1 MKAPVEVQFAQ
12 KLAANEPGLRNKAVK
27 KLKKWF
33 SARQEPFSDLDMM
46 KLWKGLYYCFWM
58 SDKPLVQEEL
68 AENIGSFVSCFKSQQ
83 SSLLFIKSFPLT
95 LGREWAGI
103 DRWRTEK
110 FMMFTRRFLRHIFK
124 FLAASHWDRGLVQET
139 VKVFSENVIL
149 SRPPKTNVDFQLHF
163 TDVFLEELAKVA
175 GQTLNTDLLQI
186 ILGPFIEVL
195 RKCSEARFR
204 DHVVERIFKH
214 LLRQSDP
221 GINWQNEEFDQD
233 GEDENEAEEE
243 EEDAENGSDEDE
255 ENPAES
261 DEDEEMVAPEDPR
274 AGGVHAVIPQL
285 TVDYQSLSEKMF
297 EVGSEDGLKNNN
309 RQALYE
315 LSKMFKDVANDVFP
329 LGPNIEDDE
338 MIPKIK
344 VSKETKKLMQ
354 ATEEAR
360 KKQQQ
365 EKIDFRK
372 ALKVQT
378 VPELAENGE
387 KDEEEEG
394 NGLNGDVDSNDEED
408 INEEEEADDT
418 PSQKSEASKELKK
431 KRKREQKKRKKERLL
446 KEASEKE
453 LKENKSKELVD
464 QDIQR
469 VNLVEIKKKEKKAIV
484 KSNLEEKERKYQEKQ
499 AKVEEVKEKKEK
511 KKKSKEKS
519 EESSMTPQPQ
529 VNGVDSSTKKKKKK
543 KAKESVADVEMTPV
557 ESVAAEEKTSKKE
570 AILAPT
576 EATLESFEKIKKK
589 KKDKKK
595 AKENKPLYRIDS
607 DIAFNAPS
615 LSQINLMK
623 LDDEKK
629 PVEMKE
635 PEPIAVEQTSTPVPV
650 EKAVKKKK
658 LKKYN
663 AESSLLI
670 DESETPILTIKP
682 SALPFVTEH
691 DKAEDSPSKPKKKKK
706 AQGES
711 GASPKS
717 SKVFEE
723 DNCWG
728 ELQPGETEIVLP
740 NKKYKGQ
747 TKLAKEAEAPMVTP
761 AKTFTATF
769 LKKAMSKSEKKA
781 EKKKMKADSQTLSEP
796 RKKKV
801 NVVLTKNV
809 SQDFVQHLKSVKNS
823 PQTPHDPNKNP
834 PKSALKRT
842 PNGAGMSSVSKTLNP
857 VQLNTQ
863 LNGRTSIGTAEKL
876 AGKNRKRAADFF

>member
-12 KLAANEPGLRNKAVK
+12 KLAANEPGMRNKAVK

-33 SARQEPFSDLDMM
+33 SARQEPFSDLEMM
-46 KLWKGLYYCFWM
+46 RLWKGLYYCFWM

-68 AENIGSFVSCFKSQQ
+68 AENISSFVLCFKSRE
-83 SSLLFIKSFPLT
+83 SSLLFIKSFLLT

-103 DRWRTEK
+103 DRWRTDK
-110 FMMFTRRFLRHIFK
+110 FMMFTRRFLRYIFK
-124 FLAASHWDRGLVQET
+124 FLAASNWDEDLLQET

-149 SRPPKTNVDFQLHF
+149 CLPPKTNIDFQLHF

-175 GQTLNTDLLQI
+175 GQNLNTGLLQI

-195 RKCSEARFR
+195 RNCAETRLT

-221 GINWQNEEFDQD
+221 GIDWQNEELQQD
-233 GEDENEAEEE
+233 GETENEEE
-243 EEDAENGSDEDE
+243 EESEAAEDED
-255 ENPAES
+255 NPAES

-285 TVDYQSLSEKMF
+285 TVDYQGLSEKMF
-297 EVGSEDGLKNNN
+297 EVGSEEGLKNKN

-329 LGPNIEDDE
+329 LGPNIEDE
-338 MIPKIK
+338 EEIPKIK

-354 ATEEAR
+354 AAEETR
-360 KKQQQ
+360 KRHHQ
-365 EKIDFRK
+365 EKINFKKSLK
-372 ALKVQT
+372 AKSNPVS
-378 VPELAENGE
+378 VENGE
-387 KDEEEEG
+387 KEEDEC
-394 NGLNGDVDSNDEED
+394 NGVNGDVDSDEDED
-408 INEEEEADDT
+408 TNQEKADTT
-418 PSQKSEASKELKK
+418 PSQNSEASKELKK
-431 KRKREQKKRKKERLL
+431 KRKREQKRRKKERLM

-453 LKENKSKELVD
+453 VKENKSKEMID

-484 KSNLEEKERKYQEKQ
+484 KSIPEEKEMKYQEKQ
-499 AKVEEVKEKKEK
+499 AKVEEVKEKKK
-511 KKKSKEKS
+511 KKKKNKDKS
-519 EESSMTPQPQ
+519 EESSVGNQPQ
-529 VNGVDSSTKKKKKK
+529 VNGADSSHETKKKKKV
-543 KAKESVADVEMTPV
+543 KESVSDVEVTPV
-557 ESVAAEEKTSKKE
+557 ESANAEEKTSKNE
-570 AILAPT
+570 AILPPT
-576 EATLESFEKIKKK
+576 EATLESFEKMKKK
-589 KKDKKK
+589 KEKKK
-595 AKENKPLYRIDS
+595 AKEKKPLYRIDS

-635 PEPIAVEQTSTPVPV
+635 QEPSAAVEQTTTPVPA
-650 EKAVKKKK
+650 EKVAKKKK

-682 SALPFVTEH
+682 SALPFVNEQVE
-691 DKAEDSPSKPKKKKK
+691 AEDSPSKPKKKKK
-706 AQGES
+706 SGGDKSVSEP

-728 ELQPGETEIVLP
+728 ELQPGESEIILP
-740 NKKYKGQ
+740 NKKYKGD
-747 TKLAKEAEAPMVTP
+747 TKLAPAQEAEGPMVTP

-769 LKKAMSKSEKKA
+769 LKKALSKSEKKG
-781 EKKKMKADSQTLSEP
+781 EKKQVKANSQTLSEP

-801 NVVLTKNV
+801 NVVLTKNSV
-809 SQDFVQHLKSVKNS
+809 QDFGQHLKSVKNS

-842 PNGAGMSSVSKTLNP
+842 PKGAGTTPVSKTLNP

-863 LNGRTSIGTAEKL
+863 LNGRSSTAKKL